1 MITVSTS
8 ISPARAYHHGDL
20 RSALVEAGMEALKTT
35 AIADL
40 SLRQLAR
47 DVGVSATAVYRHFP
61 DKQALMRALASE
73 GIEQLGQFQ
82 QAAADGAANSA
93 DAFAA
98 TGRAYVR
105 FALAHPALF
114 RLMFSQC
121 EPIGVSIFGEN
132 LAARMLQDKAAVAT
146 AIARPAVEPISP
158 GPQHRMGIGRL
169 HPVQPHQRADQHEQG
184 RSRQVEVGHQ
194 AVDGAEAIA
203 GGDEDRGVAA
213 SNGWI
218 TPSSPTSRFPA
229 GAGWWCRPRSGG
241 RRRRARR

>member
-20 RSALVEAGMEALKTT
+20 RSALVEAGLEALKTT

-73 GIEQLGQFQ
+73 GIDQLGQFQ
-82 QAAADGAANSA
+82 KAAADGAVNSA

-121 EPIGVSIFGEN
+121 EPIGASIFGEN

-146 AIARPAVEPISP
+146 GGNPEETRRLMIQAWSVVHGLAMLMLDQQLPADDALIDRVI
-158 GPQHRMGIGRL
+158 
-169 HPVQPHQRADQHEQG
+169 DQ
-184 RSRQVEVGHQ
+184 
-194 AVDGAEAIA
+194 A
-203 GGDEDRGVAA
+203 
-213 SNGWI
+213 
-218 TPSSPTSRFPA
+218 TLFP
-229 GAGWWCRPRSGG
+229 R
-241 RRRRARR
+241 

>member
-1 MITVSTS
+1 MPDAETSAVADAVPAQRPSVRVQHLLKVARVEFVAGGFDAVS
-8 ISPARAYHHGDL
+8 IDAIARA
-20 RSALVEAGMEALKTT
+20 S
-35 AIADL
+35 
-40 SLRQLAR
+40 
-47 DVGVSATAVYRHFP
+47 GVSKETIYRYFP

-146 AIARPAVEPISP
+146 GGNPEETRRLMIQAWSVVHGLAMLMLDQQLPADDALIDRVI
-158 GPQHRMGIGRL
+158 
-169 HPVQPHQRADQHEQG
+169 DQ
-184 RSRQVEVGHQ
+184 
-194 AVDGAEAIA
+194 A
-203 GGDEDRGVAA
+203 
-213 SNGWI
+213 
-218 TPSSPTSRFPA
+218 TLFP
-229 GAGWWCRPRSGG
+229 R
-241 RRRRARR
+241 

>member
-1 MITVSTS
+1 
-8 ISPARAYHHGDL
+8 
-20 RSALVEAGMEALKTT
+20 MEALKTT

-146 AIARPAVEPISP
+146 GGNPEETRRLMIQAWSVVHGLAMLMLDQQLPADDAWMVRVSDQATLFPRKAAGPNRAATRFSPSTAAPKNTAPATVEIA
-158 GPQHRMGIGRL
+158 
-169 HPVQPHQRADQHEQG
+169 
-184 RSRQVEVGHQ
+184 
-194 AVDGAEAIA
+194 
-203 GGDEDRGVAA
+203 
-213 SNGWI
+213 
-218 TPSSPTSRFPA
+218 SSTTL
-229 GAGWWCRPRSGG
+229 
-241 RRRRARR
+241 

>member
-146 AIARPAVEPISP
+146 GGNPEETRRLMIQAWSVVHGLAMLMLDQQLPADDALIDRVI
-158 GPQHRMGIGRL
+158 
-169 HPVQPHQRADQHEQG
+169 DQ
-184 RSRQVEVGHQ
+184 
-194 AVDGAEAIA
+194 A
-203 GGDEDRGVAA
+203 
-213 SNGWI
+213 
-218 TPSSPTSRFPA
+218 TLFP
-229 GAGWWCRPRSGG
+229 R
-241 RRRRARR
+241 